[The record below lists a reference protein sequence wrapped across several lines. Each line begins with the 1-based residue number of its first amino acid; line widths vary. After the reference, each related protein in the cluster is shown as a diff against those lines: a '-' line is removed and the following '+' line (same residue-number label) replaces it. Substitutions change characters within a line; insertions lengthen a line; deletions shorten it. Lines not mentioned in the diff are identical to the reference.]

1 MFNKMFFFLLISFAS
16 SSIEYLS
23 KGISLKFTFLDNE
36 ELFFEFSVP
45 TRLLSTHDWVG
56 FSLFPASLP
65 LNQRKGDCY
74 IFPLSSDSFQDY
86 FISPDQSLNLDTDLK
101 GSLNIIESTK
111 RTVKNYTVFSLTR
124 KLDTLDRLDTKLLK
138 GHAYAVKWE
147 LGIISDKKFTKSS
160 DSDQG
165 VEFFVL
171 SDEYEDRNTD
181 ETNTFGPFR
190 SSTQNN
196 ISPPFDWT
204 PENYEWSI
212 LVENYFVGKTF
223 EPEELY
229 ATDPEGNPSNF
240 DLPDIL
246 E

>member
-1 MFNKMFFFLLISFAS
+1 MFFFLLISFAS

-23 KGISLKFTFLDNE
+23 KGISLSFKFQDNAE
-36 ELFFEFSVP
+36 VLFELYVP
-45 TRLLSTHDWVG
+45 TSLLPTHDWVS

-65 LNQRKGDCY
+65 INQRKGDCY
-74 IFPLSSDSFQDY
+74 IFPLSSDSFVDY
-86 FISPDQSLNLDTDLK
+86 FISSDESLTLDTDLK
-101 GSLNIIESTK
+101 GSINIIESSK
-111 RTVKNYTVFSLTR
+111 KIIKNYTVFSLSR
-124 KLDTLDRLDTKLLK
+124 KLDTLDKLDTKLIK
-138 GHAYAVKWE
+138 DHVYAVKWE
-147 LGIISDKKFTKSS
+147 LGIISDKKFIKSS
-160 DSDQG
+160 DNDQA
-165 VEFFVL
+165 VEYFVL

-190 SSTQNN
+190 SNTQKSV
-196 ISPPFDWT
+196 SPTFDWP